1 MKKAIIYCRS
11 ATTDQQSINKLAS
24 QKEDCL
30 AYAEAHNYEVV
41 EIITEAGF
49 SGMDSSRQG
58 IQKLIGLCDENKIK
72 AMIISDA
79 DRLSR
84 DRNHLEGL
92 MQVFINQHIELILLE
107 RPSNH
112 SMFLHNSLRS
122 NAG

>member
-1 MKKAIIYCRS
+1 M
-11 ATTDQQSINKLAS
+11 
-24 QKEDCL
+24 

-112 SMFLHNSLRS
+112 SMFLHNFLRS